1 MSATVNRGMPPAGL
15 SPFSRAVFD
24 AIAKYTA
31 FPWPILTAQCKR
43 GGLDPM
49 NLDAAALTQLIPLIA
64 QGVGLFTSPEKAALV
79 RAELTRL
86 AGSR

>member
-1 MSATVNRGMPPAGL
+1 MRPTPHATAPEGM

-24 AIAKYTA
+24 AVAKYTA

-49 NLDAAALTQLIPLIA
+49 NLEAAGLTKLIPLVA
-64 QGVGLFTSPEKAALV
+64 QGVGLFTSPEKATLV
-79 RAELTRL
+79 AAELARL
-86 AGSR
+86 ASPR